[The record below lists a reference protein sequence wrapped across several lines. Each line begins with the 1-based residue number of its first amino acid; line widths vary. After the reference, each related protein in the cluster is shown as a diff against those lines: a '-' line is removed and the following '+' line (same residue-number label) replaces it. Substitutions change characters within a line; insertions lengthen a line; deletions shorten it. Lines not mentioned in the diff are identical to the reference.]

1 MYMLLKDAF
10 NYEKTLNLNKTIKF
24 LNFNET
30 NSITSKC
37 IIKKLIK
44 VEILKYWTI
53 KIINTIPS

>member
-44 VEILKYWTI
+44 VEILKY
-53 KIINTIPS
+53 